1 MDYMTA
7 DEMAEAKHKADMD
20 DKMKAMIRE
29 ILFYVVQCGQL
40 LQCYTWRGHVLFY
53 VVQCG
58 LLLQWRGQVLFYVV
72 LLFFLLVVIN
82 GQHDNNSYL
91 QNHNVAALFNKYLHK
106 DVSIVV
112 RVIVISPSR
121 SCVDVKRYNIVL
133 CDRKT
138 GVAKLEKLTLR
149 QTVHTH
155 RASIHQAV
163 KLATA
168 FVRVAGLTAS
178 LAESNDS
185 LSPGMTNVTCRLIV
199 KNRDQ
204 LALPLV

>member
-29 ILFYVVQCGQL
+29 I
-40 LQCYTWRGHVLFY
+40 LFY

-106 DVSIVV
+106 HVSAAPIC
-112 RVIVISPSR
+112 RTTMSPRCST
-121 SCVDVKRYNIVL
+121 STSTKTSVL
-133 CDRKT
+133 LCALSLYRH
-138 GVAKLEKLTLR
+138 L
-149 QTVHTH
+149 VH
-155 RASIHQAV
+155 V
-163 KLATA
+163 L
-168 FVRVAGLTAS
+168 
-178 LAESNDS
+178 
-185 LSPGMTNVTCRLIV
+185 M
-199 KNRDQ
+199 
-204 LALPLV
+204 